1 MNKKTIY
8 ILIPIL
14 LVSSLIIYFLF
25 INKDESTDLATTQ
38 QEQEITQE
46 ESKETVG
53 EDTESKE
60 TSECQNLGE
69 ECEGGLLA
77 YIDEQ
82 GTKLI
87 VSSVNNAEDIQW
99 GCRGQLLNITSR
111 EYGTGKENT
120 QALVNW
126 HQGWQDPWFTAP
138 EGSTGYC
145 HEKNDGTVAAN
156 VCNDLEL
163 NGYSD
168 WYLPSIDELDYIYE
182 NVHKNG
188 QGDFG
193 ESECWSSSESSEG
206 SAWIKSFATRGDE
219 YGYQKSFNRSVRCVR
234 NV

>member
-1 MNKKTIY
+1 MNKKLPY
-8 ILIPIL
+8 IFISVLLI
-14 LVSSLIIYFLF
+14 SSLVIYFLF
-25 INKDESTDLATTQ
+25 LNKEESTNLTTTQ
-38 QEQEITQE
+38 QDQQTIQE
-46 ESKETVG
+46 ESQEIGDEETG
-53 EDTESKE
+53 ATK
-60 TSECQNLGE
+60 CQTLAE

-82 GTKLI
+82 GAKLI

-111 EYGTGKENT
+111 EYGAGKENT

-126 HQGWQDPWFTAP
+126 HIGWEEPWFTTP
-138 EGSTGYC
+138 ESSTGYC

-156 VCNDLEL
+156 VCNELEL

-168 WYLPSIDELDYIYE
+168 WYLPSIDELDFIYE

-188 QGDFG
+188 KGDF
-193 ESECWSSSESSEG
+193 EDSECWSSSESSEG

-234 NV
+234 SI

>member
-1 MNKKTIY
+1 MNKKLIY

-14 LVSSLIIYFLF
+14 LISSLAIYFLF
-25 INKDESTDLATTQ
+25 INKDESIDLTTTQ
-38 QEQEITQE
+38 QEQKTSQE
-46 ESKETVG
+46 DSPDRVDKEREAT
-53 EDTESKE
+53 
-60 TSECQNLGE
+60 ECQSLGE

-77 YIDEQ
+77 YVDDQ

-87 VSSVNNAEDIQW
+87 VSAVNNAEDIQW

-111 EYGTGKENT
+111 EYSAGKENT

-138 EGSTGYC
+138 ESSTGYC

-156 VCNDLEL
+156 ICNDLEL
-163 NGYSD
+163 NGFSD

-188 QGDFG
+188 QGGFG
-193 ESECWSSSESSEG
+193 DSECWSSSESSEG

-234 NV
+234 SI